1 MMAKNNAF
9 ENKFRK
15 IDLYS
20 QRIGFRVNGNDSL
33 GSIFGACISLVMITI
48 VATYGFHKFLVMKNY
63 DDTRFNEYV
72 GKNELLNHEL

>member
-1 MMAKNNAF
+1 MVKKITF
-9 ENKFRK
+9 GDKFKK

-20 QRIGFRVNGNDSL
+20 QTIGFRVNGNDSL
-33 GSIFGACISLVMITI
+33 GSTFGSCISLVMITI